1 MESRP
6 KVKSDISELESVD
19 ERTWRSDPNLWEC
32 LVDLWTGVAGGVA
45 QIVGPFGLIP
55 LEYYV
60 LNALLRRGEWTTSEL
75 TEAFPVTKSRI
86 SRVVSKLVNQG
97 LITRRRLRNDRRVV
111 MLSLTREGEALAMD
125 VKARIN
131 AFDSTLTADVSEE
144 EMAILASAA
153 SRIAANCSRAI
164 GEQANEAYG
173 VNLE

>member
-1 MESRP
+1 MIESRP
-6 KVKSDISELESVD
+6 KVESDISELEPVD
-19 ERTWRSDPNLWEC
+19 ERTWRTDPNLWEC

-45 QIVGPFGLIP
+45 QIVGPCGLIP
-55 LEYYV
+55 SEYYV
-60 LNALLRRGEWTTSEL
+60 LNALLRRGEWTASEL

-131 AFDSTLTADVSEE
+131 EFDSRLTADVSED
-144 EMAILASAA
+144 EMAVLASAA
-153 SRIAANCSRAI
+153 SRIAANCAAVT
-164 GEQANEAYG
+164 GAKAK
-173 VNLE
+173 